1 MASKTETSTKTETTY
16 PLRSRKNASSDTF
29 PIVIAL
35 DQQQPDPDQQQ
46 PVSVPVTVSIPAVS
60 SNTAQEGP
68 SPKKRK
74 KVADED
80 DSDQNPEKKFRKD
93 TIANLLV
100 SLECPVCMEVPRK
113 APIFGCHNGH
123 LLCAKCQPKV
133 DACPICRSKDVS
145 CRNGFAENFVSCF
158 DDNKKSNKRHFC
170 ICTQAV
176 RSQVFW
182 GMGVG
187 GQEAE
192 SP

>member
-29 PIVIAL
+29 PIVIAT
-35 DQQQPDPDQQQ
+35 DQQQSDPDQQQ
-46 PVSVPVTVSIPAVS
+46 PVSVPVTVSNPAVS

-158 DDNKKSNKRHFC
+158 DDKKKNNKRALLYLNPGSKRPDF
-170 ICTQAV
+170 
-176 RSQVFW
+176 
-182 GMGVG
+182 
-187 GQEAE
+187 
-192 SP
+192 